1 MFVFFRKCNMS
12 VFGLIFSNIS
22 QMEAERLA
30 DDVRQ
35 HCHIQFENKSQIN
48 RNVLLKMVVKL

>member
-1 MFVFFRKCNMS
+1 MS
-12 VFGLIFSNIS
+12 VFGLIFSNFS
-22 QMEAERLA
+22 QMETERLA

-48 RNVLLKMVVKL
+48 RNVLLKMVMTL

>member
-1 MFVFFRKCNMS
+1 MS
-12 VFGLIFSNIS
+12 VFVLIANCS

-30 DDVRQ
+30 EDVKQ